1 MRTYGV
7 VENVE
12 EWWIADQRT
21 TEMKKMMKA
30 KEEREVSAT
39 HRSLRAL
46 KGELRARVTARA
58 ATSQPRDRTDEA
70 IAAALARGFN
80 ISIPKSDIFTPL

>member
-1 MRTYGV
+1 M
-7 VENVE
+7 VEKME
-12 EWWIADQRT
+12 EWWSVDQRISET
-21 TEMKKMMKA
+21 KKVMKG

-70 IAAALARGFN
+70 IAAALARGVN
-80 ISIPKSDIFTPL
+80 ISFPKSDIFTPL

>member
-1 MRTYGV
+1 M
-7 VENVE
+7 VEKRE
-12 EWWIADQRT
+12 EWWSVDQRISET
-21 TEMKKMMKA
+21 KKVMKA

-70 IAAALARGFN
+70 IAAALARGVN
-80 ISIPKSDIFTPL
+80 IRFPKSDIFTPL

>member
-1 MRTYGV
+1 M
-7 VENVE
+7 VEKRE
-12 EWWIADQRT
+12 EWWSVDQRISET
-21 TEMKKMMKA
+21 KKVMKA

-70 IAAALARGFN
+70 IAAALARGVN
-80 ISIPKSDIFTPL
+80 IRFPKSDISTPL

>member
-1 MRTYGV
+1 M
-7 VENVE
+7 VEKME
-12 EWWIADQRT
+12 EWWSVDQRISET
-21 TEMKKMMKA
+21 KKMMKA

-70 IAAALARGFN
+70 IAAALARGVN
-80 ISIPKSDIFTPL
+80 IRFPKSDISTPL